1 VWRAA
6 GPAGQ
11 LPVADVGGY
20 SSAGAASI
28 ILAAPGQRPGAVRV
42 PAARTAPACWVEAI
56 RQGDRIVSTTPS
68 SHAEQTPPGGELL
81 GHPKGLFVL
90 FSTELWERFSFY
102 SMRGILT
109 LYMVSVVLA
118 HLGEERANARA
129 DQIYGAYLGFVYSA
143 TFIGGMLADRL
154 LGQRR
159 AIYIGGFLMSLAQ
172 FTLMTHGLFTKAGRT
187 DSFLEPMFFTGLALL
202 ACGNG
207 FFKPNISTI
216 VGTLYSPTD
225 RRRDSAFTIFYVGIN
240 IGAALSSFAS
250 GAGQRW
256 GWYIGYLLAGMGMI
270 VSLIIFA
277 SGRHLI
283 GERGLPPAGAT
294 LSKPGRLGVPNVV
307 PLVVG
312 VLVFIPLAAY
322 LMAHPE
328 WVQKLALWLGM
339 GVLFYLTW
347 EAARTSLQGQ
357 PAVATHTAA
366 VAGAALGF
374 LALACLSL
382 PEKWVADDRVLA
394 LLQQR
399 GYIGL
404 LILAGLGLAYLIWR
418 GSRTEEG
425 SRMIVIVVLCTFS
438 MLFWGFFE
446 LAGSTIQRF
455 VDQKLDLLVLGFKV
469 EAAFINNV
477 INPTLIVVMGVWF
490 SAFWVWLDR
499 RGLEPSSPVKFSLGL
514 LQLGLGFL
522 VLWVAAVRA
531 GDSGKASVL
540 WLVLAY
546 FVITTGELCLSP
558 IGLSMVTKLAPA
570 RLVGMF
576 MGVWF
581 LTSAIAN
588 VLTGGIVGP
597 MTQRY
602 GFGQVFLGIAGLTA
616 AAAIVLFAL
625 SPFLKRGM
633 RGIK

>member
-1 VWRAA
+1 MA
-6 GPAGQ
+6 
-11 LPVADVGGY
+11 
-20 SSAGAASI
+20 
-28 ILAAPGQRPGAVRV
+28 
-42 PAARTAPACWVEAI
+42 
-56 RQGDRIVSTTPS
+56 TTPLPS
-68 SHAEQTPPGGELL
+68 VEQAPPGGEML

-109 LYMVSVVLA
+109 LYMVHVVLA
-118 HLGEERANARA
+118 HLGEEAANARA

-172 FTLMTHGLFTKAGRT
+172 FTLMTHGLFTRAGRT
-187 DSFLEPMFFTGLALL
+187 DAFLQPMFFIGLALL

-216 VGTLYSPTD
+216 VGTLYSPAD

-256 GWYIGYLLAGMGMI
+256 GWYIGYLLAGTGMI
-270 VSLIIFA
+270 VSLVIFTF
-277 SGRHLI
+277 GRHLI
-283 GERGLPPAGAT
+283 AGRGLPPAGAT
-294 LSKPGRLGVPNVV
+294 LLKPGLLLVPNIV
-307 PLVVG
+307 PLIVG
-312 VLVFIPLAAY
+312 VLVFIPVAAY
-322 LMAHPE
+322 LMSHPE
-328 WVQKLALWLGM
+328 WVQKLALWLGV

-347 EAARTSLQGQ
+347 EAARTSIQTQGGMGI
-357 PAVATHTAA
+357 HIAA
-366 VAGAALGF
+366 ALGAALGF
-374 LALACLSL
+374 LALVFVGL
-382 PEKWVADDRVLA
+382 PAGWIEKDPVAA
-394 LLQQR
+394 FAQR
-399 GYIGL
+399 WGYPGL
-404 LILAGLGLAYLIWR
+404 LGLAAVLLAYLIVC
-418 GSRTEEG
+418 GSKTEEG
-425 SRMIVIVVLCTFS
+425 ARMIVIVVLCTFS

-455 VDQKLDLLVLGFKV
+455 VDQKMDLMVLGFKL
-469 EAAFINNV
+469 EAAFINNI
-477 INPTLIVVMGVWF
+477 INPTLIVAMGVLF
-490 SAFWVWLDR
+490 SAMWVWLDR

-531 GDSGKASVL
+531 GETGKSSVL

-588 VLTGGIVGP
+588 VLTGGFVGP

-602 GFGQVFLGIAGLTA
+602 GFGQVFLGIAGLTGA
-616 AAAIVLFAL
+616 AAVLLFAL
-625 SPFLKRGM
+625 SPLLKRGM